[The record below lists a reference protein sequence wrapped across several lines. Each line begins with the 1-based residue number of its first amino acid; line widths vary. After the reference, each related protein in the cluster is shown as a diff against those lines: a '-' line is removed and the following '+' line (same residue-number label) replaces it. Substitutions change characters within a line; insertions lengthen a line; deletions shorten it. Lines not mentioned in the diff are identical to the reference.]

1 MHLLPS
7 ALTVAL
13 ATACLFTLAAPV
25 AVAETAPASFIVYI
39 AASGDNAI
47 GRYRLQR
54 DTGDLLHLDDTKL
67 PGAPGSLALSADK
80 QFLYAA
86 VRSVES
92 VATLRVN
99 PGDGALKLLGTTK
112 VAGNPVYI
120 TPDRSGKHLL
130 TAYYTGNKTA
140 VYPIAADGTVQTT
153 ATSLHPTG
161 ANPHCLVPSPDGRF
175 VFVSNTGADKI
186 LQYQFDTTT
195 GKLTPNTPPE
205 ILTPKGDGPR
215 HLTFHPSGKFLYAVN
230 EKGSSTTAFQFNS
243 QTGALT
249 ALQTLPTLPADFTG
263 NNTCADIEITPDG
276 KFLYASNRGHDSLAR
291 YAIDAATG
299 RLTALGHTPT
309 EKTPREFAIDPTGRF
324 LIAAGQSSNRL
335 AVYRLDP
342 ATGALAPLAVHPC
355 GKSPAWVLITALP

>member
-1 MHLLPS
+1 MYLLPA
-7 ALTVAL
+7 ALTITL

-25 AVAETAPASFIVYI
+25 AAAETVPPSFIVYI

-54 DTGDLLHLDDTKL
+54 DTGDLVHLDNTPL

-112 VAGNPVYI
+112 VAGNPVYL

-130 TAYYTGNKTA
+130 TAYYSGNKIA
-140 VYPIAADGTVQTT
+140 VYPIAADGTVQST
-153 ATSLHPTG
+153 ATSLHSTG
-161 ANPHCLVPSPDGRF
+161 ANPHCIVPSPDGRF
-175 VFVSNTGADKI
+175 VLVPNTGADKI
-186 LQYQFDTTT
+186 LQFQFDAAT
-195 GKLTPNTPPE
+195 GKLTPNSPPE
-205 ILTPKGDGPR
+205 ILTTKGDGPR
-215 HLTFHPSGKFLYAVN
+215 HLVFHPSGKFLYAVN
-230 EKGSSTTAFQFNS
+230 EKGSSTTAYQFDS
-243 QTGALT
+243 ATGTLT
-249 ALQTLPTLPADFTG
+249 ALQTLPTLPAGFTG
-263 NNTCADIEITPDG
+263 NNSCADIEITPDG
-276 KFLYASNRGHDSLAR
+276 KFLYGSNRGHDSLAR

-309 EKTPREFAIDPTGRF
+309 EKTPREFAIDPTGR
-324 LIAAGQSSNRL
+324 LLLAAGQSSNRL

-342 ATGALAPLAVHPC
+342 ATGALSPLAAHPC

>member
-1 MHLLPS
+1 MYLLPA
-7 ALTVAL
+7 ALTITL

-25 AVAETAPASFIVYI
+25 AAAETVPPSFIVYI

-54 DTGDLLHLDDTKL
+54 DTGDLVHLDNTPL

-92 VATLRVN
+92 VASLRVN

-112 VAGNPVYI
+112 VAGNPVYL

-130 TAYYTGNKTA
+130 TAYYSGNKTA
-140 VYPIAADGTVQTT
+140 VYPIASDGTVQPS
-153 ATSLHPTG
+153 ATSLLGTG
-161 ANPHCLVPSPDGRF
+161 ANPHCIVPSPDGRF
-175 VFVSNTGADKI
+175 VLVPNTGADKI
-186 LQYQFDTTT
+186 LQFQFDPAT
-195 GKLTPNTPPE
+195 GKLTPNAIPE

-215 HLTFHPSGKFLYAVN
+215 HLVFHPSGKFLYAVN

-243 QTGALT
+243 STGTLT

-263 NNTCADIEITPDG
+263 NNSCADIEITPDG
-276 KFLYASNRGHDSLAR
+276 KFLYGSNRGHDSLAR

-309 EKTPREFAIDPTGRF
+309 EKTPREFAIDPTGR
-324 LIAAGQSSNRL
+324 LLLAAGQSSNRL

-342 ATGALAPLAVHPC
+342 ATGALSPLAAHPC